1 MQECAERIGI
11 HTQREAVSARSYTDA
26 DEIHFSNQGVPV
38 VFTAV
43 PLRNM
48 HTPGEIAD
56 MKDVEGCIEVIAEFL
71 CSFTEP

>member
-1 MQECAERIGI
+1 
-11 HTQREAVSARSYTDA
+11 
-26 DEIHFSNQGVPV
+26 
-38 VFTAV
+38 
-43 PLRNM
+43 M